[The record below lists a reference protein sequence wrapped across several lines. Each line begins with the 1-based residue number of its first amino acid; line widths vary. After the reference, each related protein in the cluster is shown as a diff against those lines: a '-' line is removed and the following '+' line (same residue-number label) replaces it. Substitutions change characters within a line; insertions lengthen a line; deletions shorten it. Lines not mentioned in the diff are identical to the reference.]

1 MKYFICAFMMMP
13 TVVFALSLR
22 QPVPDP
28 VVIVYPDGSTYTLE
42 DGEYAYVSDDKVFR
56 KLEKEVNDKLSILLE
71 QMGPNE
77 KRDYQWEITPL
88 PVDPCINFPEQ
99 YECWDEDDDE
109 EEVEIYPVG
118 G

>member
-13 TVVFALSLR
+13 TVVFALSLK

-28 VVIVYPDGSTYTLE
+28 VVIMYPDGSTYTLE
-42 DGEYAYVSDDKVFR
+42 HGEHAYVSDDKLFR
-56 KLEKEVNDKLSILLE
+56 KLEKEVNDKLNILLE
-71 QMGPNE
+71 QMEPNE

-88 PVDPCINFPEQ
+88 PVDPCIPFPDH
-99 YECWDEDDDE
+99 YECS
-109 EEVEIYPVG
+109 YG

>member
-42 DGEYAYVSDDKVFR
+42 DGEYVYVSNEAIFR
-56 KLEKEVNDKLSILLE
+56 KFEKKLTDKLNILLE

-77 KRDYQWEITPL
+77 KRDYQW
-88 PVDPCINFPEQ
+88 
-99 YECWDEDDDE
+99 
-109 EEVEIYPVG
+109 
-118 G
+118 

>member
-28 VVIVYPDGSTYTLE
+28 VVIMYPDGSTYTLE
-42 DGEYAYVSDDKVFR
+42 HGEYAYVSNEAIFR
-56 KLEKEVNDKLSILLE
+56 KFEKEVNDKLNILLE
-71 QMGPNE
+71 QMEPNE
-77 KRDYQWEITPL
+77 KRDYHWEITPL
-88 PVDPCINFPEQ
+88 PIDPCINFPEQ
-99 YECWDEDDDE
+99 YDCWDDDDDE
-109 EEVEIYPVG
+109 EEEIYPVG

>member
-1 MKYFICAFMMMP
+1 MKYFICALMMMP

-28 VVIVYPDGSTYTLE
+28 VVIMYPDGSTYTLE
-42 DGEYAYVSDDKVFR
+42 RGEYAYVSNEAVFR
-56 KLEKEVNDKLSILLE
+56 KLEKEVNDKLNILLE

-77 KRDYQWEITPL
+77 MRDYMWEDITPL
-88 PVDPCINFPEQ
+88 PIDPCVTFPDQ
-99 YECWDEDDDE
+99 YDCWDDE
-109 EEVEIYPVG
+109 EEEEIYPVG